1 MLTSVNKL
9 QDDHGSAP
17 LESKGNSRNIQG
29 KHKGRGP
36 ERKQVCVCVW
46 GGEQLKGKNMADR
59 VYLVSLCSVR
69 AFLTAVGTRL
79 ILRFCGQSCLWL
91 MGW

>member
-36 ERKQVCVCVW
+36 ERKQVCVCVC
-46 GGEQLKGKNMADR
+46 GGGAVKREKN
-59 VYLVSLCSVR
+59 
-69 AFLTAVGTRL
+69 G
-79 ILRFCGQSCLWL
+79 
-91 MGW
+91 

>member
-17 LESKGNSRNIQG
+17 LESKENSRNIQG

-36 ERKQVCVCVW
+36 ERKQVCVCG
-46 GGEQLKGKNMADR
+46 GGEQLKGKKMADR

-69 AFLTAVGTRL
+69 AFLTAVGTHL
-79 ILRFCGQSCLWL
+79 ILRFWGQSCLWL

>member
-36 ERKQVCVCVW
+36 ERKQVCVCVCV
-46 GGEQLKGKNMADR
+46 GGAVKREKN
-59 VYLVSLCSVR
+59 
-69 AFLTAVGTRL
+69 G
-79 ILRFCGQSCLWL
+79 
-91 MGW
+91 